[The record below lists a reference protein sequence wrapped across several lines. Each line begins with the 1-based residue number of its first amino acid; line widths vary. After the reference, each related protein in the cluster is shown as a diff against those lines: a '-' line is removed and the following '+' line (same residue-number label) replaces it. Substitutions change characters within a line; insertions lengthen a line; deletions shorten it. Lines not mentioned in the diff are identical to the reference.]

1 MEKVRLTFPDGT
13 VREYPKGISA
23 QIVAEDYKWHFHY
36 PIVAASINK
45 RISSLNTVI
54 NEDVEFDLFDTGSDI
69 GNTVYLRSV
78 FFLLVMAVKQ
88 LYENSD
94 VSIRN
99 SIGKGY
105 YCELSMGRRLTTGDF
120 RNIEQKMRD
129 LVALKLPI
137 FSKAI
142 DKKIAIE
149 MFQVTRQYSKIKLLT
164 QIELEEVRLYF
175 CDDNY
180 DYFYGSLVPNTEYL
194 RLFSLEYYPPSGIVL
209 LVPDKLQPDRLPEF
223 VDQPNLA
230 KVFHEAEQWGKILN
244 CSYLSDLNEHIAKG
258 QANEII
264 RVAEAL
270 HEKKL
275 AQIADA
281 ILAKPEARVV
291 LIAGPSSSGKTTFA
305 NRLKIQLQV
314 NGLRPVPISLDDY
327 FVDRECTP
335 KDDKGE
341 FDFEALEA
349 IDLKLFNIHL
359 TQLLS
364 GEEVELPTFDF
375 KLGRRVQSTRRIR
388 LNEDQMLLIEGIHGL
403 NDKLSVSVARKNK
416 FKIYISALT
425 QLSIDNHNRIPTTE
439 ARLIR
444 RIVRD
449 NKYRGNSAL
458 NTLKMW
464 KSVRRGEER
473 NIFPYQEDADVMFN
487 SALIY
492 ELAVLRRYAIP
503 LLGEIDKDE
512 KQYYEA
518 QRLLKFLSYFMPII
532 DESNIPPTSILR
544 EFIGNS
550 CFYK

>member
-1 MEKVRLTFPDGT
+1 MDLIKLTFPDGT
-13 VREYPKGISA
+13 VREYAKGVSA
-23 QIVAEDYKWHFHY
+23 QLIAEEYKWHFHY

-45 RISSLNTVI
+45 RISSLNTII

-129 LVALKLPI
+129 IVAQKLPI
-137 FSKAI
+137 FSKAV
-142 DKKIAIE
+142 DKQVAIE
-149 MFQVTRQYSKIKLLT
+149 MFEVTRQHSKIKLLK
-164 QIELEEVRLYF
+164 QIELEQVRLYF
-175 CDDNY
+175 CGDNY

-194 RLFSLEYYPPSGIVL
+194 RVFSLEYYPPSGIVL
-209 LVPDKLQPDRLPEF
+209 LVPDKAQPDRLPDF

-230 KVFHEAEQWGKILN
+230 QVFHEAEQWGKILD
-244 CSYLSDLNEHIAKG
+244 CRYLSDLNEHITNG
-258 QANEII
+258 GANEII

-281 ILAKPEARVV
+281 ILAKPDARVV

-305 NRLKIQLQV
+305 NRLRIQLQV
-314 NGLRPVPISLDDY
+314 NGLRPVPVSLDDY
-327 FVDRECTP
+327 FVDRERTP
-335 KDDKGE
+335 KDERDE

-349 IDLKLFNIHL
+349 IDLELFNMHL
-359 TQLLS
+359 QQLLN
-364 GEEVELPTFDF
+364 GEEVLLPTFDF
-375 KLGRRVQSTRRIR
+375 KAGRRIKGKRRIQ
-388 LNEDQMLLIEGIHGL
+388 LKADQMLLIEGIHGL
-403 NDKLSVSVARKNK
+403 NDKLTASVLRKNK

-464 KSVRRGEER
+464 KSVRRGEEK

-492 ELAVLRRYAIP
+492 ELAVLRRYALP
-503 LLGEIDKDE
+503 LLAEIGKDE
-512 KQYYEA
+512 IQYYEA
-518 QRLLKFLSYFMPII
+518 QRLLKFLGYFCLID

>member
-1 MEKVRLTFPDGT
+1 METIKLTFPDT
-13 VREYPKGISA
+13 TIREYPKGTSA
-23 QIVAEDYKWHFHY
+23 QSVAEEFKWHFHY

-45 RISSLNTVI
+45 RISSLNTI
-54 NEDVEFDLFDTGSDI
+54 LEEDVQFDLFDTGSDI
-69 GNTVYLRSV
+69 GNTVYSRSV

-99 SIGKGY
+99 SLGKGY

-120 RNIEQKMRD
+120 RNIEQKMRE

-142 DKKIAIE
+142 NKQTAIE
-149 MFQVTRQYSKIKLLT
+149 MFEVTRQHSKIKLLN
-164 QIELEEVRLYF
+164 QIELEQVRLYF
-175 CDDNY
+175 CADNY

-194 RLFSLEYYPPSGIVL
+194 RVFSLEYYPPSGIVL
-209 LVPDKLQPDRLPEF
+209 LVPDKAQPDRVPEF

-230 KVFHEAEQWGKILN
+230 QVFHEAEQWGKILD
-244 CSYLSDLNEHIAKG
+244 CRYLSDLNEQITDG
-258 QANEII
+258 RANELI
-264 RVAEAL
+264 RIAEAL

-281 ILAKPEARVV
+281 ILAKPDARVV

-305 NRLKIQLQV
+305 NRLRIQLQV

-327 FVDRECTP
+327 LVDRERTP
-335 KDDKGE
+335 KDARGE

-349 IDLKLFNIHL
+349 IDLELFNLHL
-359 TQLLS
+359 QQLLS
-364 GEEVELPTFDF
+364 GDEVLLPSFDF
-375 KLGRRVQSTRRIR
+375 KAGRRADGNRRIR
-388 LNEDQMLLIEGIHGL
+388 LKDDQMLLIEGIHGL
-403 NDKLSVSVARKNK
+403 NDRLTASVLRKNK
-416 FKIYISALT
+416 YKIYISALT
-425 QLSIDNHNRIPTTE
+425 QLSIDNHNRIPTTD

-464 KSVRRGEER
+464 KSVRRGEEK
-473 NIFPYQEDADVMFN
+473 NIFPFQEDADVFFN

-492 ELAVLRRYAIP
+492 ELSVLRRYALP
-503 LLGEIDKDE
+503 LLAEIGKDVD
-512 KQYYEA
+512 QYYEA
-518 QRLLKFLSYFMPII
+518 QRLLKFLGYFSPVN
-532 DESNIPPTSILR
+532 DESNIPSTSILR